1 MGVRG
6 GSVSVEIWFEVRDPA
21 AMNTFQAIGI
31 ALANNKVNP
40 RTSLY
45 GVSQI

>member
-1 MGVRG
+1 M
-6 GSVSVEIWFEVRDPA
+6 SVEIWFEMRDPA

-31 ALANNKVNP
+31 ALTNNKVNP
-40 RTSLY
+40 RTLLY